1 MGSSMTAYMP
11 QSVTDDW
18 STPIDLFQQ
27 LDAQHD
33 FDIDVVAIKYC
44 KVDILECLEHSQII
58 EIEGEIY
65 RHHNDLMSGQADI

>member
-1 MGSSMTAYMP
+1 MTREYQTLLGDGRAVVDVEYDICGDP
-11 QSVTDDW
+11 D
-18 STPIDLFQQ
+18 
-27 LDAQHD
+27 D

>member
-1 MGSSMTAYMP
+1 MTREYQTLLGDGRAVVDVEY
-11 QSVTDDW
+11 DICGERD
-18 STPIDLFQQ
+18 
-27 LDAQHD
+27 D
-33 FDIDVVAIKYC
+33 FDIDVLAIKYC

>member
-1 MGSSMTAYMP
+1 MTREYQTLLGDGRAVVDVEYDICGEP
-11 QSVTDDW
+11 Y
-18 STPIDLFQQ
+18 
-27 LDAQHD
+27 D

>member
-1 MGSSMTAYMP
+1 MTREYQTLLGDGRAVVDVEYDICGEP
-11 QSVTDDW
+11 D
-18 STPIDLFQQ
+18 
-27 LDAQHD
+27 D

>member
-1 MGSSMTAYMP
+1 MTRQYQTLLGDGRAVVDVEYDICGEP
-11 QSVTDDW
+11 D
-18 STPIDLFQQ
+18 
-27 LDAQHD
+27 D

>member
-1 MGSSMTAYMP
+1 MTREYQTLIGDGRAIVDVEYEIYGDP
-11 QSVTDDW
+11 DE
-18 STPIDLFQQ
+18 
-27 LDAQHD
+27 
-33 FDIDVVAIKYC
+33 FDIDVFAIKYS

>member
-1 MGSSMTAYMP
+1 MTREYQTLIGDGRAIVDVEYEICGDP
-11 QSVTDDW
+11 D
-18 STPIDLFQQ
+18 
-27 LDAQHD
+27 D

>member
-1 MGSSMTAYMP
+1 MTRNYQTLLGDGRAVVDVEYDICGER
-11 QSVTDDW
+11 DD
-18 STPIDLFQQ
+18 FE
-27 LDAQHD
+27 
-33 FDIDVVAIKYC
+33 IDVVAIKYC